1 MNPFLLLTI
10 AVLSEVFASSMLKL
24 SDGFKKLFPSIGVI
38 IGFCLAFYTLSLA
51 LKSIP
56 LGMAY
61 AIWSGVGTAL
71 TALIGILVW
80 GDPFNNITILSIA
93 IIIGGVV
100 LLNFSNHPEK
110 EVEALS

>member
-1 MNPFLLLTI
+1 LNPFLILAI
-10 AVLSEVFASSMLKL
+10 AVLCEVFASSMLKL

-38 IGFCLAFYTLSLA
+38 IGMGLAFYTLSLA
-51 LKSIP
+51 LKAIP

-71 TALIGILVW
+71 TALPGILVW
-80 GDPFNNITILSIA
+80 GDPFNMITILSIV

-100 LLNFSNHPEK
+100 LLNFSNRPEK
-110 EVEALS
+110 EIEPLR

>member
-1 MNPFLLLTI
+1 MKSYI
-10 AVLSEVFASSMLKL
+10 ALAIAIIAEVFGTTMLKM
-24 SDGFKKLFPSIGVI
+24 SQGFTQLFPSIGLI
-38 IGFCLAFYTLSLA
+38 IGLGLSFYTLSLA

-71 TALIGILVW
+71 TALIGILFW
-80 GDPFNNITILSIA
+80 GDPFSIITILSIV

-110 EVEALS
+110 GTEPLS